1 MQTFDVIVIGS
12 GPAGQRAAIQAAKCG
27 RKVVVV
33 ERREIVGGACINTG
47 TIPSKTMREAV
58 LHLSGFQYQGIYGVN
73 YHVKDKITM
82 ADLGFRVNQVVK
94 TEVDVTQAQLS
105 RNGVSVIYACASFL
119 DATHVRTQNSSGQAD
134 LEAPLVV
141 IATGTKPAV
150 SPTVPL
156 NGRTIVNSDQV
167 LSIAEIPRTLIVV
180 GGGVIGVEYA
190 CMFAILG
197 SRVILVERRPRL
209 LEFAD
214 SEMVEALSYH
224 LRDHRVTMRLN
235 EEVAGVEEAPDGGV
249 VANLKSN
256 KKIVGDAL
264 LYAVGRQGSVD
275 DLNLAA
281 AGLEADSRG
290 RIAVDQDYRT
300 KVPNIYAVGDVIG
313 FPSLASVSMEQGRI
327 AAARALG
334 LKVQSNPAT
343 YPYGIYTIPE
353 ISFIGKTEEQL
364 TDEDV
369 PYEVGLAYYRETA
382 RGQIRGDTTG
392 RLKLIFHRETR
403 ELLGVHII
411 GEGASELL
419 HIGQAVL
426 ILKGTVD
433 YFVNTVFNYPTLAE
447 CYKQAAFNG
456 INKLMRF

>member
-1 MQTFDVIVIGS
+1 MRDFDLIVIGS
-12 GPAGQRAAIQAAKCG
+12 GPAGQHAAIQAAKCK
-27 RKVVVV
+27 RKVVVIEQSQV
-33 ERREIVGGACINTG
+33 VGGACVNTG

-58 LHLSGFQYQGIYGVN
+58 MHLSGFQFQGIYGVN
-73 YHVKDKITM
+73 YHVKEKITM
-82 ADLGFRVNQVVK
+82 SDLGFRVNQVVK
-94 TEVDVTQAQLS
+94 TEADVTQAQLA
-105 RNGVSVIYACASFL
+105 RNGVELVNARASFL
-119 DATHVRTQNSSGQAD
+119 DATHVRLENVRGQGD
-134 LEAPLVV
+134 ISAPTIL
-141 IATGTKPAV
+141 IATGTRPAV
-150 SPTVPL
+150 SPMVPL
-156 NGRTIVNSDQV
+156 NGRTIISSDQI
-167 LSIAEIPRTLIVV
+167 LQMPEIPKTFIVV

-197 SRVILVERRPRL
+197 VRVILIEKRPKL

-214 SEMVEALSYH
+214 QEIVEALSYH
-224 LRDHRVTMRLN
+224 LRDHRVTLRLN
-235 EEVAGVEEAPDGGV
+235 EEVASVEETPEGV

-256 KKIVGDAL
+256 KRISGDAL
-264 LYAVGRQGSVD
+264 LYAVGRQGNVD

-281 AGLEADSRG
+281 AGLEADNRG
-290 RIAVDQDYRT
+290 RIPVDSQFRT
-300 KVPNIYAVGDVIG
+300 KVPNIYAAGDVIG

-327 AAARALG
+327 AAANLCG
-334 LKVQSNPAT
+334 LELRSNPAE

-364 TDEDV
+364 TAEDV
-369 PYEVGLAYYRETA
+369 PYEVGVSYYRETA

-392 RLKLIFHRETR
+392 RLKIIFHRETR
-403 ELLGVHII
+403 EILGVHII

-419 HIGQAVL
+419 HIGQAVS

-433 YFVNTVFNYPTLAE
+433 YFVDTVFNYPTLAE